1 MAELYRYNPHALAHH
16 NVTARAAAWS
26 RGERP
31 EWDPATTDTAP
42 RPPIHQAQEAPSGT
56 QGNDKVS

>member
-1 MAELYRYNPHALAHH
+1 MAELYRYNGHAPAHT
-16 NVTARAAAWS
+16 NVSARAAAWA

-42 RPPIHQAQEAPSGT
+42 KPPIHQAQEVTSGT
-56 QGNDKVS
+56 KIDNKVP